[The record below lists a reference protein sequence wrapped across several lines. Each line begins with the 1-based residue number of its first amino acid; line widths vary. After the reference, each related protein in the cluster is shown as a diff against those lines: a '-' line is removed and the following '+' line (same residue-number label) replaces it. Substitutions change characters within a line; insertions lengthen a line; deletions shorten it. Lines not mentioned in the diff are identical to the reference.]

1 MQLVCPI
8 PPRDRPLV
16 PGSELHTFDKEGHA
30 MTQDRCQKQIRCAA
44 SFGKATGLAAAGL
57 LLALLLIPVNAQ
69 AEREPAPLEASPEQF
84 EAAPAPGVDP
94 NLVQPEAPGEAS
106 ATPEH
111 GGIEEILVTAE
122 RRSSKLQETP
132 TAITALSG
140 AQLFDRGIYDVESL
154 ATQVPNF
161 QYGETFGVARI
172 TIRGIGNEGLTD
184 PSTAFHIDGVYQNN
198 QTAASALTFYDIA
211 QVEVLRGP
219 QGTLWG
225 RNSTAGAINVSTRP
239 PTHELEIFGDLLRG
253 SYEQWFGRGVVN
265 VPILEDRIAAR
276 TAVFFDK
283 RDGYQENLAYPETTR
298 QNADDA
304 NNWGIR
310 PQLLFEV
317 TDEISLTMRGGYSHQ
332 GGVGWGSK
340 IQGAYPETY
349 LFTPNP
355 IAIPASPPPIPNPL
369 DLYMFI
375 DPYHSDIN
383 GVPMQPNPSDPRQV
397 RRDARQFQDID
408 TWNLNGTLV
417 WDFFV
422 PGIGDLSFSI
432 VGSYRDEVRSQNFD
446 FDFSDQD
453 MLLGNIT
460 ASTRDRVIDAHLR
473 SAGDSSTQW
482 LVGFFM
488 LDADGQLEINVPG
501 PGGSTNL
508 FVGDGGRVCTVPI
521 GGSVP
526 PPGCAPWEI
535 ELFGFNFAPVIL
547 GEKIALSGAGGGL
560 SNEILSLAGYGHV
573 RQEFFEDKL
582 SIGLGL
588 RYSWDRAR
596 GSRSS
601 DMVTVSG
608 PQRFQLGGYVDIFPP
623 GDADGDGIPD
633 NCIQPGTS
641 TDEGETWDGVTGDLK
656 IDFKPSEDH
665 MVYASIAHGYK
676 PGYINGDAQ
685 GRGCVPPNIRALGN
699 AADETIWAYEIGSK
713 NRFLDNTLQANL
725 TGFVYQYENLQV
737 VSRSENSNFVQNA
750 PKAQVRGIEFEGIWE
765 PIADL
770 SLSVVYG
777 YLNAHYLEYTGFNF
791 ATGQTEDFSGN
802 RMVRAPE
809 HTATLAAE
817 YIWPLEGNG
826 RIIPRIQYFVS
837 DSIYFNAANSLDSEE
852 PAYGTLQL
860 RARWESEDERL
871 FVEGFVENVT
881 DEGVRSTRS
890 VGSPLLG
897 RPIIVAYEPP
907 RTWGVRIGGS
917 Y

>member
-1 MQLVCPI
+1 MS
-8 PPRDRPLV
+8 R
-16 PGSELHTFDKEGHA
+16 H
-30 MTQDRCQKQIRCAA
+30 RCQGRVIREA
-44 SFGKATGLAAAGL
+44 SFWSDALRAAAAL
-57 LLALLLIPVNAQ
+57 LLAVFLIPAG
-69 AEREPAPLEASPEQF
+69 ALADDEPAPLEAAPEQS
-84 EAAPAPGVDP
+84 EAPAAPVVDP
-94 NLVQPEAPGEAS
+94 DLVIEGAPDAETD
-106 ATPEH
+106 TPER
-111 GGIEEILVTAE
+111 GGIEEILVTAQK
-122 RRSSKLQETP
+122 RSTNIQKTP

-172 TIRGIGNEGLTD
+172 TIRGIGNEGSTD
-184 PSTAFHIDGVYQNN
+184 PSTAFHIDGIYQNN

-225 RNSTAGAINVSTRP
+225 RNSTAGAINVSTRA

-265 VPILEDRIAAR
+265 VPILDDRIAAR
-276 TAVFFDK
+276 TAFFFNK
-283 RDGYQENLAYPETTR
+283 RDGYQENLAYPDTTS

-310 PQLLFEV
+310 PQLLFEI
-317 TDEISLTMRGGYSHQ
+317 TDEISLTMRGGYNHQ
-332 GGVGWGSK
+332 GGVGWASK

-349 LFTPNP
+349 LFTADPVEVP
-355 IAIPASPPPIPNPL
+355 AAPPLIPAPL

-375 DPYHSDIN
+375 DPYHSQVD
-383 GVPMQPNPSDPRQV
+383 GAPMQANPTDPRQI
-397 RRDARQFQDID
+397 RRNARQFQDID
-408 TWNLNGTLV
+408 TWHVNGTLV

-422 PGIGDLSFSI
+422 PSIGDLSFSI
-432 VGSYRDEVRSQNFD
+432 VGSYRDEVRAQNFD

-482 LVGFFM
+482 LLGFFM
-488 LDADGQLEINVPG
+488 LDADGQLSLNAPG
-501 PGGSTNL
+501 PGGSMNL
-508 FVGDGGRVCTVPI
+508 FVGEGGRVCTVPV
-521 GGSVP
+521 GAPAPS
-526 PPGCAPWEI
+526 PGCPPWEI
-535 ELFGFNFAPVIL
+535 LGGLVRPVIL
-547 GEKIALSGAGGGL
+547 GEKISLSGARVGG
-560 SNEILSLAGYGHV
+560 SNETLSLAGYGHV

-588 RYSWDRAR
+588 RYSWDRSKGA
-596 GSRSS
+596 RSS

-608 PQRFQLGGYVDIFPP
+608 PQLFQQGSYVDVFPP
-623 GDADGDGIPD
+623 GDNNGDGIPD
-633 NCIQPGTS
+633 NCISPGTA
-641 TDEGETWDGVTGDLK
+641 TDKEATWDGITGDLK
-656 IDFKPSEDH
+656 IEFNPADDH
-665 MVYASIAHGYK
+665 MVYASISHGYK
-676 PGYINGDAQ
+676 PGYINGNAQ
-685 GRGCVPPNIRALGN
+685 GLGCVPPNITALNN

-713 NRFLDNTLQANL
+713 NRFLDNTVQANL

-737 VSRSENSNFVQNA
+737 ISRFDNSSFVQNA
-750 PKAQVRGIEFEGIWE
+750 PKARVWGIEFEGIWE
-765 PIADL
+765 PIEDL

-777 YLNAHYLEYTGFNF
+777 YLNARYLDYIGFNF
-791 ATGQTEDFSGN
+791 ATGRIENFSGN
-802 RMVRAPE
+802 QMVRAPE

-817 YIWPLEGNG
+817 YLWQLEGNG

-837 DSIYFNAANSLDSEE
+837 DSIYFNAANGLDSLE
-852 PAYGTLQL
+852 PSYGTLQI
-860 RARWESEDERL
+860 RTRWESENDR
-871 FVEGFVENVT
+871 FFIEGFVENVT

-890 VGSPLLG
+890 VGSPFLG
-897 RPIIVAYEPP
+897 RPITVAYEPP
-907 RTWGVRIGGS
+907 RTWGVRVGGS

>member
-1 MQLVCPI
+1 MSQN
-8 PPRDRPLV
+8 
-16 PGSELHTFDKEGHA
+16 
-30 MTQDRCQKQIRCAA
+30 RCQERVRRKP
-44 SFGKATGLAAAGL
+44 SFANETPRAAAGL

-69 AEREPAPLEASPEQF
+69 AEGEPAPLEASPEQF
-84 EAAPAPGVDP
+84 EAPPAPVVDP
-94 NLVQPEAPGEAS
+94 NLVEPEAPGEAS
-106 ATPEH
+106 AKPEY

-122 RRSSKLQETP
+122 KRSSKLQETP

-154 ATQVPNF
+154 ATQIPNF

-172 TIRGIGNEGLTD
+172 TIRGIGNEGPTD

-225 RNSTAGAINVSTRP
+225 RNSTAGAINVSTRAP
-239 PTHELEIFGDLLRG
+239 IHELEIFGDLLRG

-265 VPILEDRIAAR
+265 VPIVEDRVAAR
-276 TAVFFDK
+276 TAFFFDK
-283 RDGYQENLAYPETTR
+283 RDGYQDNLAYPGTTS
-298 QNADDA
+298 QNAADA
-304 NNWGIR
+304 DNWGIR
-310 PQLLFEV
+310 PQLLFEI
-317 TDEISLTMRGGYSHQ
+317 TDTASLTLRGGYSHQ
-332 GGVGWGSK
+332 GGVGWASK
-340 IQGAYPETY
+340 IQGDYPDTY
-349 LFTPNP
+349 LFTTAQVESGGPGS
-355 IAIPASPPPIPNPL
+355 IIPDPL
-369 DLYMFI
+369 DLYLFV
-375 DPYHSDIN
+375 DPYHSDID
-383 GVPMQPNPSDPRQV
+383 GTPMQPNPADPRQI
-397 RRDARQFQDID
+397 RRNARQFQDVD
-408 TWNLNGTLV
+408 TWHVNGTLA

-422 PGIGDLSFSI
+422 PGIGDLNFSI
-432 VGSYRDEVRSQNFD
+432 VGSFRDEVRSQNFD
-446 FDFSDQD
+446 FDYSDQD

-482 LVGFFM
+482 LLGFFM
-488 LDADGQLEINVPG
+488 LDADGLLNVNVPG
-501 PGGSTNL
+501 SGGSMNL
-508 FVGDGGRVCTVPI
+508 YVGQGGTVCAVVQ
-521 GGSVP
+521 GSP
-526 PPGCAPWEI
+526 APLPGCTPWSVEPLPGLLI
-535 ELFGFNFAPVIL
+535 SPVTL
-547 GEKIALSGAGGGL
+547 GQNVALSGARLGG
-560 SNEILSLAGYGHV
+560 SNETLSLAGYGHV

-582 SIGLGL
+582 SVGLGL
-588 RYSWDRAR
+588 RYSWDRSRGAR
-596 GSRSS
+596 AS
-601 DMVTVSG
+601 DMVLISG
-608 PQRFQLGGYVDIFPP
+608 PQRIDADNPGNPFTGLNYVPVFPP
-623 GDADGDGIPD
+623 GDENGDGVPD
-633 NCIQPGTS
+633 NCILPGTT
-641 TDEGETWDGVTGDLK
+641 TDKEDTWDGITGDLK
-656 IDFKPSEDH
+656 IDFKPDDDH
-665 MVYASIAHGYK
+665 MVYVSVSHGYK
-676 PGYINGDAQ
+676 PGFINGNAQ
-685 GRGCVPPNIRALGN
+685 GLGCAPPNITALNN
-699 AADETIWAYEIGSK
+699 ASEETIWAYEIGSK

-737 VSRSENSNFVQNA
+737 ISRFDSSSFVQNA

-777 YLNAHYLEYTGFNF
+777 YLNARYLDYIGFNF
-791 ATGQTEDFSGN
+791 ATGQIENFSGN

-809 HTATLAAE
+809 HTAMFAAE

-837 DSIYFNAANSLDSEE
+837 DSIYFNAANSLDSQE
-852 PAYGTLQL
+852 PAYGTLQI
-860 RARWESEDERL
+860 RTRWESEDDRF

-890 VGSPLLG
+890 VGNALLG